1 VDCESIVAH
10 LLLNQ
15 SELEAQGIVAV
26 SLFGSVARAESIATS
41 DIDLAVRLTPGPRGF
56 PHLKR
61 MDDLKL
67 YLSAI
72 LGCAVDVVEE
82 PCPSVRIQRE
92 IERDRIVVF

>member
-1 VDCESIVAH
+1 LDCESIVAQ

-15 SELEAQGIVAV
+15 PELEAHGIVAV
-26 SLFGSVARAESIATS
+26 SVFGSLARAECSATS
-41 DIDLAVRLTPGPRGF
+41 DVDLAVRLTPGPRGF

-61 MDDLKL
+61 MDELKL

-72 LGCAVDVVEE
+72 LGCIVDVVEE
-82 PCPSVRIQRE
+82 PCPSVRLQRE